1 MLHLQAKCECEFKM
15 KTIQFVYL
23 TAVFSLGINTIITT
37 LFPQFSY
44 AATKKYGNLPLNNI
58 ATITLDR
65 DAVKQDG
72 IHSLSQ
78 TQKPQMLIARET
90 YYGKASWYGPK
101 FHGRTTANG
110 ETFNSYGLT
119 AAHRSLPFGT
129 KVKVTNL
136 RNGRSVIVRIN
147 DRGPFIK
154 GRIIDL
160 STGAAQKLNM
170 VGSGL
175 ANVQIDILGR

>member
-1 MLHLQAKCECEFKM
+1 M
-15 KTIQFVYL
+15 KTIRFVYL

-37 LFPQFSY
+37 LCTQFSH
-44 AATKKYGNLPLNNI
+44 AATKKYGNLPSNNTI
-58 ATITLDR
+58 AVTLEQNEIEQDSFRFRSQEPQILITR
-65 DAVKQDG
+65 Q
-72 IHSLSQ
+72 
-78 TQKPQMLIARET
+78 T

-101 FHGRTTANG
+101 FHGRLTANG
-110 ETFNSYGLT
+110 EIFNSYGLT

-129 KVKVTNL
+129 KVRVTNL

-160 STGAAQKLNM
+160 SAGAAQKLNM
-170 VGSGL
+170 VGNGV

>member
-1 MLHLQAKCECEFKM
+1 M

-23 TAVFSLGINTIITT
+23 TTVFSLIINTIITT

-44 AATKKYGNLPLNNI
+44 ASTKKYGNLPLKNNI
-58 ATITLDR
+58 AVTAEGGEWLTL
-65 DAVKQDG
+65 KQEA
-72 IHSLSQ
+72 IEQNSLSFQ
-78 TQKPQMLIARET
+78 LQKPQMLIARQT

-101 FHGRTTANG
+101 FHGRRTANG
-110 ETFNSYGLT
+110 EIFNSYGLT

-129 KVKVTNL
+129 KVRVTNL

-154 GRIIDL
+154 GRVIDV
-160 STGAAQKLNM
+160 SAGAAQKLNM
-170 VGSGL
+170 VGSGV
-175 ANVQIDILGR
+175 ANVQIDVIGR